1 MARHPTGRA
10 ADDRRS
16 GGVTTPD
23 LAELH
28 ARLDALGIAL
38 DSDVHGAGEQ
48 MAAYHDRL
56 HRYIAEIGPQAPG
69 DALRDLLQ
77 VQNAL
82 LLRMHERQQVIGEAL
97 RLARR
102 TESASRAYAGD
113 AL

>member
-1 MARHPTGRA
+1 M
-10 ADDRRS
+10 
-16 GGVTTPD
+16 TTPD
-23 LAELH
+23 LADLH